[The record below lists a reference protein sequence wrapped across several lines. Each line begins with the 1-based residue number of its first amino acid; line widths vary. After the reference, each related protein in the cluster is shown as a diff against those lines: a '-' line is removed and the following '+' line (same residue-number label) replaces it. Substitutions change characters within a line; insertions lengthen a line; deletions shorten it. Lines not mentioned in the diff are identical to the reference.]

1 MNKKDGFG
9 EATSEELQIG
19 DIVEWSRWSS
29 ENELWEPHYGI
40 LIETKNEFRSN
51 RLVSI
56 SRVVPLEF
64 PGPELEF
71 FTITLRKLSS
81 SEISGSG

>member
-1 MNKKDGFG
+1 MDEKDTFG
-9 EATSEELQIG
+9 AQTSKDFAVG
-19 DIVEWSRWSS
+19 DIVEWRTWNSEKEEWS
-29 ENELWEPHYGI
+29 PHYGI
-40 LIETKNEFRSN
+40 LIETQNEFRSN

-56 SRVVPLEF
+56 SKVVSLEN

-81 SEISGSG
+81 SEASGST

>member
-1 MNKKDGFG
+1 MDKKAGLG
-9 EATSEELQIG
+9 EISSEELQVG
-19 DIVEWSRWSS
+19 DMVEWSRWSS
-29 ENELWEPHYGI
+29 ENETWEPHYGI

-56 SRVVPLEF
+56 SKVVPLEY

-81 SEISGSG
+81 AEMSGSS